1 VLVSEFSERLSYY
14 GIASSFI
21 IYLTTVIQQD
31 VKTAARN
38 VNYWSGV
45 TTLTPLLGGFLA
57 DSYLGRYYTVFISSV
72 LYLIGLILL
81 TMTWFLPSLKPCG
94 GGSTSVC
101 REPKKIH
108 EVTFFIAMYLI
119 SVATG
124 GHKPAL
130 ESFGADQFDD
140 DNKEERMKKT
150 SFFNWWNCALCCGL
164 FLGVTVIVYIQ
175 DHVSWG
181 AADVILAVAMGLS
194 LAVFIIGRPFY
205 RYRVPK
211 GSPLT
216 PMLHVI
222 VAAIRNRNLPHIS
235 SPALL
240 YELPRSEMSRTR
252 QLCHTDNI
260 KFLDKAA
267 IATEKPSPWKLTT
280 VTRVEELKLL
290 INMLP
295 IWLTTIPFGLNIAQG
310 STFYIKQSTLLDRSI
325 GDNIVIPP
333 SSIFTLSVIGMITT
347 ISLYEKVLVPILR
360 KSTNNEQG
368 ITTLQRIGIGIF
380 LSIASMVVAALVER
394 FAMVGLQ
401 EYFYEQVPDS
411 MRSLGISFYLSV
423 IGAGNFVS
431 SGLIT
436 VVDRITKRSNDGKS
450 WFGKDLNSSRLD
462 NFYWLIAAI
471 TMVNLVVYVFLA
483 RRYDY
488 KKVQQTNV
496 TEMSGEDVDNLA

>member
-1 VLVSEFSERLSYY
+1 NLVLVSEFSERLSYY

-240 YELPRSEMSRTR
+240 YELPRENEKDLCKFKVTKCVEYQVSRQSSNR
-252 QLCHTDNI
+252 GG
-260 KFLDKAA
+260 
-267 IATEKPSPWKLTT
+267 KPSPWKLTT

-394 FAMVGLQ
+394 KRLAVAKENPSKGSISMSVFWLAPQFLVTGIGGLLWWV
-401 EYFYEQVPDS
+401 F
-411 MRSLGISFYLSV
+411 RSTF
-423 IGAGNFVS
+423 
-431 SGLIT
+431 
-436 VVDRITKRSNDGKS
+436 
-450 WFGKDLNSSRLD
+450 
-462 NFYWLIAAI
+462 
-471 TMVNLVVYVFLA
+471 
-483 RRYDY
+483 
-488 KKVQQTNV
+488 
-496 TEMSGEDVDNLA
+496 MSKFQIR

>member
-1 VLVSEFSERLSYY
+1 MEVESSRERMQRVDKWVHDSSLDHKGNIPLRDATGVWKASFFIILSEFSERLSYY

-267 IATEKPSPWKLTT
+267 IVEDRGNLNSATEKPSPWKLTT

-394 FAMVGLQ
+394 KRLAVAKENPSKGSISMSVFWLAPQFLVTGIGGLLWWV
-401 EYFYEQVPDS
+401 F
-411 MRSLGISFYLSV
+411 RSTF
-423 IGAGNFVS
+423 
-431 SGLIT
+431 
-436 VVDRITKRSNDGKS
+436 
-450 WFGKDLNSSRLD
+450 
-462 NFYWLIAAI
+462 
-471 TMVNLVVYVFLA
+471 
-483 RRYDY
+483 
-488 KKVQQTNV
+488 
-496 TEMSGEDVDNLA
+496 MSKFQIR

>member
-1 VLVSEFSERLSYY
+1 MEVESSRERMQRVDKWVHDSSLDHKGNIPLRDATGVWKASFFIILSEFSERLSYY

-94 GGSTSVC
+94 GA
-101 REPKKIH
+101 
-108 EVTFFIAMYLI
+108 FFIAMYLI

-240 YELPRSEMSRTR
+240 YELPRSEIGNLNS
-252 QLCHTDNI
+252 
-260 KFLDKAA
+260 
-267 IATEKPSPWKLTT
+267 ATEKPSPWKLTT

-394 FAMVGLQ
+394 KRLAVAKENPSKGSISMSVFWLAPQFLVTGIGGLLWWV
-401 EYFYEQVPDS
+401 F
-411 MRSLGISFYLSV
+411 RSTF
-423 IGAGNFVS
+423 
-431 SGLIT
+431 
-436 VVDRITKRSNDGKS
+436 
-450 WFGKDLNSSRLD
+450 
-462 NFYWLIAAI
+462 
-471 TMVNLVVYVFLA
+471 
-483 RRYDY
+483 
-488 KKVQQTNV
+488 
-496 TEMSGEDVDNLA
+496 MSKFQIR

>member
-1 VLVSEFSERLSYY
+1 MEVESSRERMQRVDKWVHDSSLDHKGNIPLRDATGVWKASFFIILSEFSERLSYY

-72 LYLIGLILL
+72 LYLIVCL
-81 TMTWFLPSLKPCG
+81 MC
-94 GGSTSVC
+94 STSVC

-267 IATEKPSPWKLTT
+267 IVEDRGNLNSATEKPSPWKLTT

-394 FAMVGLQ
+394 KRLAVAKENPSKGSISMSVFWLAPQFLVTGIGGLLWWV
-401 EYFYEQVPDS
+401 F
-411 MRSLGISFYLSV
+411 RSTF
-423 IGAGNFVS
+423 
-431 SGLIT
+431 
-436 VVDRITKRSNDGKS
+436 
-450 WFGKDLNSSRLD
+450 
-462 NFYWLIAAI
+462 
-471 TMVNLVVYVFLA
+471 
-483 RRYDY
+483 
-488 KKVQQTNV
+488 
-496 TEMSGEDVDNLA
+496 MSKFQIR

>member
-1 VLVSEFSERLSYY
+1 MEVESSRERMQRVDKWVHDSSLDHKGNIPLRDATGVWKASFFIILSEFSERLSYY

-267 IATEKPSPWKLTT
+267 IVEDRKPSPWKLTT

-333 SSIFTLSVIGMITT
+333 S
-347 ISLYEKVLVPILR
+347 
-360 KSTNNEQG
+360 
-368 ITTLQRIGIGIF
+368 TLQRIGIGIF

-394 FAMVGLQ
+394 KRLAVAKENPSKGSISMSVFWLAPQFLVTGIGGLLWWV
-401 EYFYEQVPDS
+401 F
-411 MRSLGISFYLSV
+411 RSTF
-423 IGAGNFVS
+423 
-431 SGLIT
+431 
-436 VVDRITKRSNDGKS
+436 
-450 WFGKDLNSSRLD
+450 
-462 NFYWLIAAI
+462 
-471 TMVNLVVYVFLA
+471 
-483 RRYDY
+483 
-488 KKVQQTNV
+488 
-496 TEMSGEDVDNLA
+496 MSKFQIR